1 MSTWN
6 TAFEATPAD
15 DVVSADFEDSIRELK
30 TAFMERFEK
39 EHTGYV
45 SYPGG
50 GGSVSA
56 DGRHLPGSAKAYI
69 GSALP
74 TLRPDGTPIASI
86 EDSGRLACLES
97 AEGTSLHVADL
108 RSGLYF
114 SNLQGYERGERLED
128 INAAA
133 QAIVNIVG
141 VKVTYPGGL
150 TKAQDEIVYLP
161 ALYQSHADGATF
173 YRGAFG
179 WAKAVIT
186 VGGTVSLSRF
196 YLQIQDNLMYP
207 YVGKYTI
214 LDAAIVRDLDSP
226 DVVQRRKKIATYTEN
241 IYMGTPTAF
250 ELSTPISVGESFAL
264 DVLYGPGDA

>member
-6 TAFEATPAD
+6 TAFEAAPAD

-39 EHTGYV
+39 EHAGYV
-45 SYPGG
+45 SYPSG

-56 DGRHLPGSAKAYI
+56 DGRHLPGSAKAYLD
-69 GSALP
+69 SALP
-74 TLRPDGTPIASI
+74 TLRPDGTLIAST
-86 EDSGRLACLES
+86 EDSGRLACLDS

-108 RSGLYF
+108 RSGLNF
-114 SNLQGYERGERLED
+114 TNLQGYERGERLED
-128 INAAA
+128 LAAEA
-133 QAIVNIVG
+133 QAILNIVG

-161 ALYQSHADGATF
+161 GLYQSHVDGATF

-186 VGGTVSLSRF
+186 VGGTVPLSRF
-196 YLQIQDNLMYP
+196 YLQVQDNLMYP

-214 LDAAIVRDLDSP
+214 LDAAVLRDSDSP
-226 DVVQRRKKIATYTEN
+226 TAVQERKKVATYTEN
-241 IYMGTPTAF
+241 IYVGIPTAF
-250 ELSTPISVGESFAL
+250 ELSTPVSVGASFAL
-264 DVLYGPGDA
+264 DVLYGPGD